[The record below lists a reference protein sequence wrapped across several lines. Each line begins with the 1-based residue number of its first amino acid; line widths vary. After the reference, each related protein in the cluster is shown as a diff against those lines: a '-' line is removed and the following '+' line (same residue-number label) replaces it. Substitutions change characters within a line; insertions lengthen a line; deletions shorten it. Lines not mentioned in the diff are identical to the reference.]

1 MNLEHYE
8 LRDILAVQW
17 YDAMWERFPNAD
29 HRGCRQEMY
38 NDGQRWRSYDPPRCK
53 GFHCVRCGEAT
64 GQFGHRNCP
73 NPRPQG

>member
-1 MNLEHYE
+1 MNLGHYE

-17 YDAMWERFPNAD
+17 HDQMWERFPNAD
-29 HRGCRQEMY
+29 HHGCRQEMFH
-38 NDGQRWRSYDPPRCK
+38 DGVRWQPYVPARCM

-73 NPRPQG
+73 KRVG